1 VNYVFG
7 NQVFGTLT
15 MEDKPAI
22 AAVLEAAGI
31 EGVEASLSQ
40 SGTVFFVLTK
50 PTGLGND
57 PMQNPE
63 LRQRIVTAFEEAGWT
78 WGPALS
84 LVAAPAPEDGTPQEE
99 LWTTQQVAD
108 HLGITRDA
116 ARKQLSRW
124 GITAAYRYPE
134 ARNLYGSLFLASKVR
149 AAHASRPG
157 KGSRTDLKTAADR
170 DTEK

>member
-99 LWTTQQVAD
+99 LWTTEQVAD
-108 HLGITRDA
+108 YLGITRDA

-124 GITAAYRYPE
+124 GITATYRYPQG
-134 ARNLYGSLFLASKVR
+134 RNLYGSLFLASQVR
-149 AAHASRPG
+149 SAHVSRPG
-157 KGSRTDLKTAADR
+157 RGARTDLKSTTDR
-170 DTEK
+170 TDEK